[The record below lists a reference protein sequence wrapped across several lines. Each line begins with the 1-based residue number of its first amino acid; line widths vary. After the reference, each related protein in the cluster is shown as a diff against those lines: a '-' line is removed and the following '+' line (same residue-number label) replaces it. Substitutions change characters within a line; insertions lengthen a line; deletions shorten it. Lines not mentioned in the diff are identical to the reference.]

1 MRHLPI
7 FAIVLLV
14 IGSGC
19 RTGTRQD
26 RIRPM
31 EGILSPEDELAG
43 FALPDGFVI
52 ELVASERDGVVKP
65 VQLAFDDKGRLW
77 TQTARMYPLDPIA
90 DIQWNDLL
98 ALMDNPE
105 KQATYPNF
113 KRIKDL
119 YQGKEK
125 GDDEVLVLSNLYGDG
140 PVKTTVWADGL
151 AIPMS
156 ILPFRDGAYVAQGS
170 ELFFL
175 RDSDGDGSADERTPL
190 FTGFGFTDSH
200 TMTHM
205 LVRAPGN
212 WIHFSHGALNKGEV
226 QSLVSGAKLNINYS
240 KIGRFSV
247 DGQKMELVNAGLNN
261 IWGLQLR
268 HNGQWYA
275 TEANDLGY
283 SVVPM
288 EGGTAFPGI
297 GNERLRSYQPFLP
310 ELHDFRVGG
319 TGISSLAF
327 ADDISGSFPEEWR
340 DVAFLANPITSTIN
354 AVRIRRNPDGTV
366 SAEHL
371 PDLLT
376 SNDKYFRPVNMEFG
390 PDGCLYV
397 ADWYNKIISHNEIPT
412 TDPNRDKAHGRI
424 WRIRHTS
431 QQPRKIPDFYAMPTS
446 ELVGQ
451 LESPS
456 LWAKRAAWHQI
467 SERPREETKPIAADL
482 VRLAANKA
490 QHETSRILALWSL
503 EGMDYRDE
511 DLLISLLHDPEDDLR
526 REAVRSLATFG
537 FAGKVGVDRL
547 ADLMEDPNPM
557 VRSQVL
563 RTLADVGKADRN
575 TIAILLRACKPAMEG
590 NEMGGSYERGFER
603 YLALKALEQ
612 YPDEL
617 NAYLAEPAANAHPA
631 IHLLWAIQALP
642 KKQKETW
649 FFPLWERAGIND
661 LDEPTFTWVS
671 KMLDNPT
678 VYALVKPLVGAPAQA
693 AKYLDIALRN
703 QQQIQ
708 SAELS
713 SLLVVPALGL
723 LRSDSEA
730 DRHLALDAIGRLDIR
745 VPNSAIAPFIDDGLS
760 TSTLALVIKALGND
774 LERNSPFFL
783 RIAENDRFDF
793 DSRIS
798 SLHSLTKAD
807 PAAATEILQN
817 WLPAMNNGEQQAL
830 TNLLSGSEE
839 GCTMLLTMYDEKLL
853 DDASFNNSS
862 ADRVYHSNTGNPVA
876 LAIVNGVKKRDEAAK
891 EAFNSKLG
899 RYVAIAEKETGNA
912 NQGKVIFQTCLMCH
926 RVGQE
931 GLDIA
936 PALDGSATRDNV
948 AILTAILDPD
958 AAIEGG
964 YQVYRVI
971 KRDNSSVEGYL
982 YSKDD
987 QGITIAAMG
996 GNKIFIQ
1003 NRDIKN
1009 EGFLSGRSFMPT
1021 GLIDNLTDAQVA
1033 DLLAYIRTLT

>member
-1 MRHLPI
+1 MKSLTI
-7 FAIVLLV
+7 FILVLLI

-19 RTGTRQD
+19 GNDTQKDQGP
-26 RIRPM
+26 I
-31 EGILSPEDELAG
+31 EGVLSPEDEMAG
-43 FALPDGFVI
+43 FTLPDGFVI

-65 VQLAFDDKGRLW
+65 VQLTFDDKGRLW

-90 DIQWNDLL
+90 DIKWNDLL

-105 KQATYPNF
+105 KQAMHPNF

-125 GDDEVLVLSNLYGDG
+125 GEDEVLVLSNLYDDRG

-175 RDSDGDGSADERTPL
+175 RDSDNDGSADERTPL

-226 QSLVSGAKLNINYS
+226 RSLVSDAKLNINYS

-247 DGQKMELVNAGLNN
+247 DGRKMELVNAGLNN

-354 AVRIRRNPDGTV
+354 AVRIQRNPDGTV

-376 SNDKYFRPVNMEFG
+376 SEDKYFRPVNMEFG

-412 TDPNRDKAHGRI
+412 TDPTRDKSHGRI
-424 WRIRHTS
+424 WRIRHIS
-431 QQPRKIPDFYAMPTS
+431 QQPREIPDFYAMPTP
-446 ELVGQ
+446 ELVGW
-451 LESPS
+451 LKSPS

-467 SERPREETKPIAADL
+467 SERPQRETEPIAADL
-482 VRLAANKA
+482 VRLAADKT
-490 QHETSRILALWSL
+490 QDETSRILALWSL
-503 EGMDYRDE
+503 EGMVHRDE

-537 FAGKVGVDRL
+537 FGGKVRVDML
-547 ADLMEDPNPM
+547 AELIEDPNPM

-563 RTLADVGKADRN
+563 RTLSDIGKADHN
-575 TIAILLRACKPAMEG
+575 TIAILLSACKPAIEG
-590 NEMGGSYERGFER
+590 NSMGGSYERGFER

-617 NAYLAEPAANAHPA
+617 NAYLAEPAANTYPA
-631 IHLLWAIQALP
+631 TNLLWAIQALP
-642 KKQKETW
+642 EQQKEAW
-649 FFPLWERAGIND
+649 FFPLWKRAGIHD
-661 LDEPTFTWVS
+661 LDEPTFIWVS
-671 KMLDNPT
+671 KMLDNPK
-678 VYALVKPLVGAPAQA
+678 VYALIKPLLEAPAQA
-693 AKYLDIALRN
+693 TKCLDIALRN

-713 SLLVVPALGL
+713 SLLVPPALGL
-723 LRSDSEA
+723 LNSDSEA
-730 DRHLALDAIGRLDIR
+730 DRLLALDAIGRLNIKI
-745 VPNSAIAPFIDDGLS
+745 PNGALAKFIDNEIPAS
-760 TSTLALVIKALGND
+760 VLALALKAMEND
-774 LERNSPFFL
+774 LRGNKIFFQQV
-783 RIAENDRFDF
+783 AEDNRFDF
-793 DSRIS
+793 ESRVS
-798 SLHSLTKAD
+798 SLHSFSKAD
-807 PAAATEILQN
+807 PAAATEILQT
-817 WLPAMNNGEQQAL
+817 WLPTMESSERQTI
-830 TNLLSGSEE
+830 TNILSGSEE
-839 GCTMLLTMYDEKLL
+839 GCKTLIAMYSKKLL
-853 DDASFNNSS
+853 NDASFNKSS
-862 ADRVYHSNTGNPVA
+862 ADRIYNNDTKNPIA
-876 LAIVNGVKKRDEAAK
+876 LAIVNGVKEREEAAK
-891 EAFNSKLG
+891 EAFDSKLS
-899 RYVAIAEKETGNA
+899 RYLAMAGNSAGNA
-912 NQGKVIFQTCLMCH
+912 EQGYVIFHTCL
-926 RVGQE
+926 
-931 GLDIA
+931 I
-936 PALDGSATRDNV
+936 
-948 AILTAILDPD
+948 
-958 AAIEGG
+958 
-964 YQVYRVI
+964 
-971 KRDNSSVEGYL
+971 
-982 YSKDD
+982 
-987 QGITIAAMG
+987 
-996 GNKIFIQ
+996 
-1003 NRDIKN
+1003 
-1009 EGFLSGRSFMPT
+1009 
-1021 GLIDNLTDAQVA
+1021 
-1033 DLLAYIRTLT
+1033 